1 MSKSPRSDDRQ
12 STADHRPTP
21 KPWREW
27 AQTIGLSLFMA
38 FGVRA
43 AVAQSF
49 FIPSGSM
56 EPTLHI
62 DDRLTVDKLSYHFQD
77 PQRGD
82 IVVFNPPQTAIAACG
97 LPPGAEQTYFIKRV
111 VGLPGDQVATQNGET
126 YINGKSL
133 VEPYRAAAPRDN
145 WGPVTVP
152 IGTYLVLG
160 DNRNNSCDGH
170 IWGVLP
176 REQIVGRALVRFW
189 PPDRMGGLGF
199 NSAAK

>member
-1 MSKSPRSDDRQ
+1 MSKSPRPDAS
-12 STADHRPTP
+12 SNSA
-21 KPWREW
+21 KLWREW
-27 AQTIGLSLFMA
+27 VQTIGLSLFMA

-49 FIPSGSM
+49 FIPSSSM
-56 EPTLHI
+56 EPTLQI
-62 DDRLTVDKLSYHFQD
+62 DDRLTVDKLSYHFHD

-82 IVVFNPPQTAIAACG
+82 IVVFNPPPTAIAACG
-97 LPPGAEQTYFIKRV
+97 LPAAADQTFLIKRV
-111 VGLPGDQVATQNGET
+111 VGMPGDQVATQNGET
-126 YINGKSL
+126 YVNGQPL
-133 VEPYRAAAPRDN
+133 TEPYRAGVPRDN

-152 IGTYLVLG
+152 IGSYLVLG

-189 PPDRMGGLGF
+189 PPDRMGGLSL
-199 NSAAK
+199 NPAAK